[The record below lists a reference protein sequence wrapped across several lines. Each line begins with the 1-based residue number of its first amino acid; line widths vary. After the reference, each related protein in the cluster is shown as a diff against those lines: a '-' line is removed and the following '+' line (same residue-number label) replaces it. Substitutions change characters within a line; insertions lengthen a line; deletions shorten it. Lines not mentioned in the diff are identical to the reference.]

1 MRGEV
6 VLRGAPPGDAVT
18 ATFLFSD
25 ICGSTSLVEAIGDA
39 AWLNLVDW
47 HDRTLRRLFREH
59 GGEEVDHAGDGFFV
73 AFTTAGSALGCAIA
87 IQQALV
93 EHRRHH
99 GYAPPVRIGVH
110 SASAMRVDGGYR
122 GKGIH
127 AAARIGAVAAARGGR
142 RGGLRFSN
150 LRRLELKGLLDPI
163 ELVTIDWA

>member
-1 MRGEV
+1 MAPLPATPL
-6 VLRGAPPGDAVT
+6 LRPSCS
-18 ATFLFSD
+18 ATS
-25 ICGSTSLVEAIGDA
+25 A
-39 AWLNLVDW
+39 ARQVSSRRSATLHGFNLVDW

-73 AFTTAGSALGCAIA
+73 AFTMAGSALGCAIA
-87 IQQALV
+87 IQQPLV